1 MRLAEDIIVRPYV
14 TEKSNDDMAQG
25 KYTFIVD
32 HRATKTAIRN
42 AVEKLFNVKV
52 VDVNTVNYEGKEKRM
67 GVHLGKTAKW
77 KKAIV
82 KIDTDPK
89 AVAYLDKSGKK
100 VTTSKKYKTEIQEF
114 GGMQ

>member
-1 MRLAEDIIVRPYV
+1 MRFAEDIIIRPFI
-14 TEKSNDDMAQG
+14 TEKSYDDLAEG
-25 KYTFIVD
+25 KYTFIVEYG
-32 HRATKTAIRN
+32 ATKTAIKN

-52 VDVNTVNYEGKEKRM
+52 LNVNTINYEGKEKRM

-82 KIDTDPK
+82 KIDTDPQP
-89 AVAYLDKSGKK
+89 VSYLDKNGKL

>member
-1 MRLAEDIIVRPYV
+1 
-14 TEKSNDDMAQG
+14 
-25 KYTFIVD
+25 
-32 HRATKTAIRN
+32 
-42 AVEKLFNVKV
+42 
-52 VDVNTVNYEGKEKRM
+52 M

-89 AVAYLDKSGKK
+89 AVAYLDKGGKK

>member
-1 MRLAEDIIVRPYV
+1 MRLAEDIIIRPFV

-25 KYTFIVD
+25 KYTFVVD
-32 HRATKTAIRN
+32 HRATKTAIKN
-42 AVEKLFNVKV
+42 AIEKLFNVKV
-52 VDVNTVNYEGKEKRM
+52 VHVNTINYEGKEKRM

-82 KIDTDPK
+82 QIDTDPK
-89 AVAYLDKSGKK
+89 PVTYLDKNGKQ
-100 VTTSKKYKTEIQEF
+100 VSTSKKYKTEIEEF

>member
-1 MRLAEDIIVRPYV
+1 
-14 TEKSNDDMAQG
+14 
-25 KYTFIVD
+25 
-32 HRATKTAIRN
+32 
-42 AVEKLFNVKV
+42 
-52 VDVNTVNYEGKEKRM
+52 M

-89 AVAYLDKSGKK
+89 AVAYLDKAGKK

>member
-1 MRLAEDIIVRPYV
+1 MRLAEDIIIRPYV
-14 TEKSNDDMAQG
+14 TEKSNDEMAQG
-25 KYTFIVD
+25 KYTFVVD

-52 VDVNTVNYEGKEKRM
+52 LSVNTVNYDGKEKRM

-77 KKAIV
+77 KKAV
-82 KIDTDPK
+82 VTIDTDPK
-89 AVAYLDKSGKK
+89 NVTYLEKNGKAVTSG
-100 VTTSKKYKTEIQEF
+100 KKYKTEIQEF

>member
-1 MRLAEDIIVRPYV
+1 MRFAEDIIIRPFV

-25 KYTFIVD
+25 KYTFVVE
-32 HRATKTAIRN
+32 HRATKTAIKI

-52 VDVNTVNYEGKEKRM
+52 IEVNTINYEGKEKRQ
-67 GVHLGKTAKW
+67 GVHVGKTAKW

-82 KIDTDPK
+82 KIDVEPK
-89 AVAYLDKSGKK
+89 AVVYLDKNGKQ